1 MDEAVLYLLFT
12 SVDHVLGVV
21 VWTVNLDWRSE
32 SRYRAQRVALPLL
45 RRPYSLY
52 WYA

>member
-1 MDEAVLYLLFT
+1 MDEAVFLFFT

-21 VWTVNLDWRSE
+21 VWTVDLDWRFE
-32 SRYRAQRVALPLL
+32 SRYGAQRVALPLP
-45 RRPYSLY
+45 RRPCSLY